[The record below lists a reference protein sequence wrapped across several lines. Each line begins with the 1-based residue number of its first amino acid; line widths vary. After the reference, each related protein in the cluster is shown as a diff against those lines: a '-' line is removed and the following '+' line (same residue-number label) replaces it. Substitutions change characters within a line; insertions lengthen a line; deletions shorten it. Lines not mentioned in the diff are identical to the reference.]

1 MELITIRKISFISGQ
16 RLFAVKMDTWKYRY
30 RVILY
35 NITVQNLL
43 LRPFREFSNHSRS
56 SQI

>member
-43 LRPFREFSNHSRS
+43 LRPFREFF
-56 SQI
+56 